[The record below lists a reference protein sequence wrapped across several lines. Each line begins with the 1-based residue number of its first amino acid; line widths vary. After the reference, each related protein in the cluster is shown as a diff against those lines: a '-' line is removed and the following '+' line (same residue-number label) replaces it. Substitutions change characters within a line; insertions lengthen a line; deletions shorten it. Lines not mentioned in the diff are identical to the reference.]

1 MIYTLDQSTTGQ
13 LDRISS
19 IASSLGK
26 FGISI
31 FILWYAYTVV
41 VGKQK
46 SAVQDFYGIYL
57 DSG

>member
-1 MIYTLDQSTTGQ
+1 MATSDFFQTARDVILNTLDQSTTGQ

-31 FILWYAYTVV
+31 FILWYDPTHVIWTQA
-41 VGKQK
+41 
-46 SAVQDFYGIYL
+46 
-57 DSG
+57 